1 MATKQFKDII
11 DDKGYSV
18 TSKDRKIFE
27 RDLSKSLFGLDGT
40 HWFRHGKTD
49 VIEFI
54 LYDSNDNQLPQ
65 GDDGRLVN
73 YIYLDSAN
81 IRNYFSISD
90 VPDAGKL
97 NEARKYL
104 IDSEKLIKEAGY
116 TNGIFKTQITLLNRR
131 VGSEET
137 EFDKL
142 WIHEISPSRTE
153 IRVLPVKMEDDMT
166 ILPDLAERYAVY
178 TNDGD
183 FRDDT
188 ISFVQQFIEKINI
201 QTVLENFLK
210 IKGIVTEGQNYV
222 NLIKTEFKISEF
234 DKFLNQIR
242 EKYIEAMTFYVQ
254 NRVYDINSLGYGNP
268 LGIEPN
274 IELSVSEIEITALE
288 VLHTVIDFYLPKR
301 TIIANSILSKEDQI
315 TFDPISQILKT
326 TTVSSNYES
335 TIPNSITAIIRGCM
349 DPNASN
355 YNPLAMEND
364 GSCTYAIDP
373 TDNVVGVD
381 IAGCTNPKSIN
392 YNPLATTDDG
402 SCRFFQA
409 PTIITEPIPNKEEP
423 FFEANYTTTKTFYVW
438 STTGR
443 INYYDGGGARKWSGV
458 EYASV
463 TITYQTGKTLELIGD
478 IREIPKPHLDTVLI
492 SEDVIPPIKIAVDTT
507 ITTYPTPII
516 SSGGSRLGWNET
528 RQWETILPYTDKIL
542 LTRLEEY

>member
-1 MATKQFKDII
+1 MAIKQFKDII

-188 ISFVQQFIEKINI
+188 ISFVQQFIENINI

-364 GSCTYAIDP
+364 GSCIYAIDP
-373 TDNVVGVD
+373 TDSVVGVD

-392 YNPLATTDDG
+392 YNPLATIDDG
-402 SCRFFQA
+402 SC
-409 PTIITEPIPNKEEP
+409 K
-423 FFEANYTTTKTFYVW
+423 FFEENYSTTKTFYVW

-443 INYYDGGGARKWSGV
+443 INYYDSGGARKWSGV

-463 TITYQTGKTLELIGD
+463 TITYQTGETLELIGD
-478 IREIPKPHLDTVLI
+478 IREIPKPRVNVVLI
-492 SEDVIPPIKIAVDTT
+492 QEDVISPVIIREDTT
-507 ITTYPTPII
+507 ITTYPTPVETVVTPITTY
-516 SSGGSRLGWNET
+516 STTSGGGGFTET
-528 RQWETILPYTDKIL
+528 RSIDGTLPITDTNL
-542 LTRLEEY
+542 LTQFYQQ